1 VPTLPRD
8 TQQSQRSGASRRP
21 PHPGIVSP
29 HAAAFTLP
37 PVWIIAGANVVG
49 GFVLVPLS
57 LLVER
62 PWEHWQTCLS
72 WLVVLYGA
80 VPSTLGHLW
89 FYSVIRTLGASR
101 TVTFLN
107 PMPFAVL
114 GLSWALVGETIHGYR
129 VAGAALVVTGV
140 YLATRPT

>member
-1 VPTLPRD
+1 M
-8 TQQSQRSGASRRP
+8 
-21 PHPGIVSP
+21 
-29 HAAAFTLP
+29 
-37 PVWIIAGANVVG
+37 WIIAGANVVG

-62 PWEHWQTCLS
+62 PWDHWQTCLS